1 MIGAPFIICS
11 GCKQGGEGVPKGKGM
26 VRGGKL
32 GRAVGEGGV
41 IVIPT
46 ATIAVAAEAV
56 IDIFHEHILSM
67 YRELK

>member
-11 GCKQGGEGVPKGKGM
+11 RCKQGWEGVPKGKGM
-26 VRGGKL
+26 VRGGKS
-32 GRAVGEGGV
+32 RAGDGEGGV
-41 IVIPT
+41 IVTST

-56 IDIFHEHILSM
+56 IDIFHEHIPSM